1 MSRLE
6 RPDGEVSV
14 ARFDVLG
21 STLQFD
27 VLGSTSQLLF
37 FDVLGSTSQVGIT
50 DEGTPEK
57 PHIVGDTLGSV
68 HNVETFDKTAGVGE
82 GTPDMPITG
91 SVTDGNGFIPPS
103 LSKRSH

>member
-1 MSRLE
+1 M
-6 RPDGEVSV
+6 
-14 ARFDVLG
+14 LG

-27 VLGSTSQLLF
+27 VLGSTSQLLL

-57 PHIVGDTLGSV
+57 PHIVGVTLG
-68 HNVETFDKTAGVGE
+68 NVLNVGTFDRSMGVGE

-91 SVTDGNGFIPPS
+91 SVADGNGFIPPS
-103 LSKRSH
+103 LSIVGSEKSSH